1 MDALKS
7 YLDLIEKVDHH
18 SRRSAER
25 LAGRLNCGP
34 GCTDCC
40 RHIAVFPVEAV
51 RLALALQD
59 LPADRIEVLRRRA
72 GAAEPEGACPLLDP
86 DGRCALYA
94 ARPVICRTQGLPLLI
109 RVQGGEQITGCPRN
123 DLASGQIPAEAI
135 IDLERLN
142 EILATINRLFV
153 QHHLPGA
160 PQRLP
165 LAAALQI
172 ELQ

>member
-1 MDALKS
+1 MDALES
-7 YLDLIEKVDHH
+7 YFDLVAKVDDH

-40 RHIAVFPVEAV
+40 RHISVFPVEAV
-51 RLALALQD
+51 GLALALQD
-59 LPADRIEVLRRRA
+59 LPADRIEALRRRA
-72 GAAEPEGACPLLDP
+72 GTAEPDGACPLLDP

-94 ARPVICRTQGLPLLI
+94 ARPLICRTQGLPLLI
-109 RVQGGEQITGCPRN
+109 RRQKSEQITGCPRN
-123 DLASGQIPAEAI
+123 DLASSPIPAEAI

-142 EILATINRLFV
+142 EILATVNRIFV
-153 QHHLPGA
+153 QRHLPGA
-160 PQRLP
+160 PQRLS

-172 ELQ
+172 EIQ